1 MNAVPESDQNSELI
15 ICMARVKTCK
25 LEMFALISF
34 CHIKHRVTVLKGLIL
49 ISVNKRML
57 SKSESSVSP
66 ILPLQCILQPPFLTT
81 VKREAQITP
90 PVVFTSL
97 TLVFLVKM
105 DQCDLTALKLAQKH
119 FSPPNSVSK

>member
-34 CHIKHRVTVLKGLIL
+34 RHIKHRVKVLKGLIL

-66 ILPLQCILQPPFLTT
+66 ILPLHCVLHHPFLT
-81 VKREAQITP
+81 Q
-90 PVVFTSL
+90 
-97 TLVFLVKM
+97 
-105 DQCDLTALKLAQKH
+105 
-119 FSPPNSVSK
+119 